1 MSPNSD
7 PLLLCST
14 TVGLLARRPR
24 LATKSEVKGMPKP
37 LAEGSRVPPLALGED
52 LGQG

>member
-1 MSPNSD
+1 MNVSD
-7 PLLLCST
+7 PLLLYRT
-14 TVGLLARRPR
+14 TVGLLARRPAR
-24 LATKSEVKGMPKP
+24 SATKSEVKSMPKP